1 VHNFENVDGFPHHF
15 GPCMHLVAATMPSPD
30 SFDGAT
36 SPGNAPFRPLWK
48 VPEGVQKPPPW
59 LQAVNSAT
67 ESCLF
72 KGALSATAG
81 SVLGVG
87 FGLFFGGYANAVD
100 KAVELQGPTSAKL
113 RVGFREAGLSMRSY
127 AKQFAIFGA
136 VFSTSECTVE
146 KIRARHDLYNSVI
159 AGCATGAILASQP
172 TQSIPARA
180 RASQMAVGCAGM
192 SAFSAAI
199 DYYMEYW
206 D

>member
-1 VHNFENVDGFPHHF
+1 MPPPVGADGETPVEEV
-15 GPCMHLVAATMPSPD
+15 G
-30 SFDGAT
+30 
-36 SPGNAPFRPLWK
+36 FRPIWPPAP
-48 VPEGVQKPPPW
+48 PEGLQKPPVW
-59 LQAVNSAT
+59 IRAVNSAT

-81 SVLGVG
+81 SVLGLG

-113 RVGFREAGLSMRSY
+113 RVGFREAGIAMRSY
-127 AKQFAIFGA
+127 AKHFAIFGA

-146 KIRARHDLYNSVI
+146 KVRARHDLYNSVI

-172 TQSIPARA
+172 TQTISHRA
-180 RASQMAVGCAGM
+180 RATQMAVGCGGM
-192 SAFSAAI
+192 AAFSTAI